1 MKRRKFLRAASLLT
15 GGMLIPVGLNS
26 WVAQS
31 VAQPKSR
38 KRLVVVFLRGGIDGL
53 NVVIPHQETDYY
65 QARPTLAIPY
75 PQEKNGA
82 IDLDG
87 FFGLHPSL
95 KNLMPFWKQKN
106 LAFIHACGSPDETRS
121 HFDAQDYMESGTP
134 GIKSTKD
141 GWMNRLLGQL
151 PQEQLTQALN
161 VGNTTPRILKGAI
174 PVSHLRPGKNSTNP
188 LPIDLPRVN
197 RAFNNLYSGNDRLSK
212 AYQEGMKAREMIL
225 AELRQEMMS
234 ASRGAPPVANFVDDA
249 AEVAKLMAGDTKTQ
263 LAFMEIG
270 QWDTHINQN
279 RILDRLLP
287 PLGRG
292 LATLVQGLGSVYSNT
307 VIVVMSEFGRTV
319 KENGNNG
326 TDHGHGNVMWLL
338 GGAVKGGKVYG
349 EWKGLRESV
358 LYEGRD
364 LPVTTDFREAFA
376 LILTQHMSISTANLT
391 QIFPGYQ
398 PVGNLISLLA

>member
-1 MKRRKFLRAASLLT
+1 MKRRKFLKAASLLT

-26 WVAQS
+26 WVAKS
-31 VAQPKSR
+31 VAGAESR

-65 QARPTLAIPY
+65 QARPTLAVPY
-75 PQEKNGA
+75 PQEADGA
-82 IDLDG
+82 IDLDS

-95 KNLMPFWKQKN
+95 KDLIPFWKQKN

-134 GIKSTKD
+134 GVKSTKD
-141 GWMNRLLGQL
+141 GWMNRLLEQL

-161 VGNTTPRILKGAI
+161 VGNTTPRILKGVM
-174 PVSHLRPGKNSTNP
+174 PVSHLRPGKNSANP
-188 LPIDLPRVN
+188 LPIDNPKVN
-197 RAFNNLYSGNDRLSK
+197 HAFNSLYSGSDRLSL

-234 ASRGAPPVANFVDDA
+234 ASRGAPSVANFVDDA
-249 AEVAKLMAGDTKTQ
+249 SEVAKLMVGDTKTQ
-263 LAFMEIG
+263 LAFMDIG

-279 RILDRLLP
+279 RMLDRLLP
-287 PLGRG
+287 PLGQG
-292 LATLVQGLGSVYSNT
+292 LATLVKGLGSIYSDT

-319 KENGNNG
+319 KENGNQG

-338 GGAVKGGKVYG
+338 GDAVKGGKVYG
-349 EWKGLRESV
+349 EWKGLTESV

-364 LPVTTDFREAFA
+364 LPVTTDFRKAIA
-376 LILTQHMSISTANLT
+376 SILTQHMSISASNLA

-398 PVGNLISLLA
+398 PVGNLNLFG